1 MKYAALIVVVGLALS
16 SCDAPGHRASEVRAI
31 RPSEVANFGQLFSQ
45 NCSGCHGKDGQGA
58 LTVGIGRPI
67 YLAIANDA
75 TIRRTIEEGRT
86 GTPMP
91 AFAQRAGGML
101 TDSQIEILV
110 RGIRTWATPGAFEHQ
125 NLPAYASSQP
135 GDTARGR
142 ERFARACS

>member
-1 MKYAALIVVVGLALS
+1 MRYAALIVIAGCFALL
-16 SCDAPGHRASEVRAI
+16 SCDARGQRAAEVRAI
-31 RPSEVANFGQLFSQ
+31 RPIELANFGELFSQ

-75 TIRRTIEEGRT
+75 TIRRTIEEGRA

-91 AFAQRAGGML
+91 AFAQRSGGML

-110 RGIRTWATPGAFEHQ
+110 RGIR
-125 NLPAYASSQP
+125 N
-135 GDTARGR
+135 
-142 ERFARACS
+142 